1 MRRIIVDI
9 TTEATEQE
17 DRLAAQKVM
26 MDIMAYALQEGCLVE
41 KIESVE
47 VKNDLIL
54 PTIKKGK
61 EEIEKIG
68 VMSNV

>member
-17 DRLAAQKVM
+17 DRMAAQKIM
-26 MDIMAYALQEGCLVE
+26 MDIMAYALQAGCSVE

-54 PTIKKGK
+54 PAIKKGK
-61 EEIEKIG
+61 AEIEKIG
-68 VMSNV
+68 VVSNV